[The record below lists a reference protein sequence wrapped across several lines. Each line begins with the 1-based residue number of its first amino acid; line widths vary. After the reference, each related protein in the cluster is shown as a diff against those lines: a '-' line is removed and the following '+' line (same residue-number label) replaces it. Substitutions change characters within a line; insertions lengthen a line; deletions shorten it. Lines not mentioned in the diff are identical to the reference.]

1 MGKREE
7 EILEALGAIAAGVAI
22 GALIGLGVA
31 ALVDALEKA
40 RQGESRE

>member
-7 EILEALGAIAAGVAI
+7 EILEALGAIAAGVAV

-31 ALVDALEKA
+31 ALVHALKKA